1 MEPGFFIRLH
11 IKDLAVLNLIQAFF
25 NGVGKIYSYKSVEE
39 AIFRVSSMKELE
51 IIVDHFD
58 KYPLIS
64 QK

>member
-11 IKDLAVLNLIQAFF
+11 IKDVALLNLIQAFF
-25 NGVGKIYSYKSVEE
+25 NGIGKIYIYKDVEE
-39 AIFRVSSMKELE
+39 AIFRVSSIKELE
-51 IIVDHFD
+51 FITNHFD